1 MRKSSEKNDGAENT
15 AFQIK
20 TSLDTLIG
28 ILDNVKEKYQLTWKY
43 SNRKCKKWYSNK
55 LFSKLN
61 ILGIFCDLW
70 KNRS

>member
-28 ILDNVKEKYQLTWKY
+28 ILDNVKEKYQLT
-43 SNRKCKKWYSNK
+43 
-55 LFSKLN
+55 
-61 ILGIFCDLW
+61 
-70 KNRS
+70 